1 MSVPFRR
8 ILGLDVG
15 SKGIGIA
22 MSDPMGWT
30 AQGLTYLQRKDLK
43 QDLEALR
50 QLIQQHDVGE
60 IAVGLPRNMDGS
72 IGFQAESVQ
81 EFAAQLKTVFAGEVA
96 FVDERLT
103 TVQAERRL
111 REMDVRAAKRK
122 QVIDQQAAV
131 IILQTYLQMREARQ
145 RREQAG
151 S

>member
-1 MSVPFRR
+1 MSIPFRR
-8 ILGLDVG
+8 IFGLDVG

-30 AQGLTYLQRKDLK
+30 AQGLTCLQRRDLK
-43 QDLEALR
+43 QDLAELR
-50 QLIQQHDVGE
+50 KLIEQHDVGE

-81 EFAAQLKTVFAGEVA
+81 EFVAQLKTVFAGEVA

-111 REMDVRAAKRK
+111 REMDVKAAKRK

-151 S
+151 D